1 MLDQLE
7 AEGSR
12 AAPER
17 IAQGMHRFVASLD
30 NFRCV

>member
-1 MLDQLE
+1 MLDRLE

-17 IAQGMHRFVASLD
+17 IAQGMHRFLASL
-30 NFRCV
+30 NTFCCV